1 MRRLA
6 ASVLVGTLLLLLGA
20 LLLAPRPVAG
30 GANDVLTRI
39 VVCTTTLAHLY
50 TANPNRLSILAQNVG
65 TLHVSVGR
73 RGADGLFLGTT
84 LHVGAVLTLDD
95 YQGGLSC
102 QMSTGTTAVEIMET
116 VN

>member
-65 TLHVSVGR
+65 TLHV
-73 RGADGLFLGTT
+73 
-84 LHVGAVLTLDD
+84 GAVLTLDD